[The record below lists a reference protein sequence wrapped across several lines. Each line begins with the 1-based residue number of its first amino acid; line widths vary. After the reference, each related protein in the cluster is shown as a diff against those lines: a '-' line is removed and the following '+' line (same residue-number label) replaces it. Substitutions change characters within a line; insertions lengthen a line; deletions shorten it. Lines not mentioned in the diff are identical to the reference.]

1 MFLSVCMRKSDW
13 SFHSACFFCPPSLAL
28 LQVGADPSAAKSVA
42 EHPLLMPSLVLLQQ
56 CSHFASSM
64 SQLACN
70 SLARTSLS
78 KGIMVLPKT

>member
-1 MFLSVCMRKSDW
+1 MFLSVCMRKSDG
-13 SFHSACFFCPPSLAL
+13 SLHPACFCHPPSLAL
-28 LQVGADPSAAKSVA
+28 LQVGTDPSGAKNLA

-56 CSHFASSM
+56 CSHIASSV

-78 KGIMVLPKT
+78 KGVMVLP